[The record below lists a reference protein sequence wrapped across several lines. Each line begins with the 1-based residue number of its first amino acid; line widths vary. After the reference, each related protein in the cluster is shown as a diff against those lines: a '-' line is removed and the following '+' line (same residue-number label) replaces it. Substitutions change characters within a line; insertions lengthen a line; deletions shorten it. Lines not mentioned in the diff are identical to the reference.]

1 MKKIK
6 IAFFSTSRAEFGN
19 MVNLINK
26 LNKNLNFKIFTF
38 LGGAHLVKAYGKTI
52 SEAKENDILIKSSFS
67 FFKSSLSDESSLI
80 NQMSVAQ
87 NKISKIFKK
96 YDFDY
101 VVLFGDRFELLPII
115 SNVIIFRKKLIHFGG
130 GEITTGSIDNTIRNI
145 ISKTACLHFVS
156 SNEYKKNLINMGE
169 NKDNIFNV
177 GSLSITKKIKK
188 INYEKKIRI
197 KLKKFDLK
205 KRFILVSYH
214 SETMDNLKNNIKKL
228 KNIFRC
234 LINQNFNVVVTAPN
248 KEIYSN
254 HLSKVILSESKK
266 RDKIFYCA
274 SLGSDLFKF
283 LLKKSLMIIGN
294 SSAGIIL
301 APYFKIP
308 SINVGNRQLGRIIH
322 TSVISSNGTLA
333 SVKSSIKKVLSKN
346 FQRKLK
352 TTKYKLYVKDNLN
365 LIAKK
370 IIKYD
375 RKKK

>member
-19 MVNLINK
+19 MVNLIKK
-26 LNKNLNFKIFTF
+26 LNENSNFKVFTF
-38 LGGAHLVKAYGKTI
+38 LGGAHLVKTYGKTI
-52 SEAKENDILIKSSFS
+52 SEAKENDISIKSSFS
-67 FFKSSLSDESSLI
+67 FFKSSVSSESSLI

-96 YDFDY
+96 YEFDY

-130 GEITTGSIDNTIRNI
+130 GEVTSGSIDNTVRNI

-169 NKDNIFNV
+169 NKKNIFNV
-177 GSLSITKKIKK
+177 GSLSIIEKVKK
-188 INYEKKIRI
+188 INYEKKKIKN
-197 KLKKFDLK
+197 KLKKFDIK
-205 KRFILVSYH
+205 KKFVLVSYH
-214 SETMDNLKNNIKKL
+214 TETLDNLKNNIKKL
-228 KNIFRC
+228 KNIFRG
-234 LINQNFNVVVTAPN
+234 LASQNFNIVVTAPN

-254 HLSKVILSESKK
+254 HLSKIILSENRH

-283 LLKKSLMIIGN
+283 LLKKSLMLIGN

-308 SINVGNRQLGRIIH
+308 SINIGNRQFGRLMH
-322 TSVISSNGTLA
+322 TSVINSNGTLA
-333 SVKSSIKKVLSKN
+333 SIKNSIKKVLSKN

-352 TTKYKLYVKDNLN
+352 TAKYKLYVKDNLN
-365 LIAKK
+365 LIAKE
-370 IIKYD
+370 IINYE
-375 RKKK
+375 R